1 MPTGGMPHV
10 AVIGAGIIGSSIAAT
25 LAQKGCKV
33 TIIEAAP
40 RPAEGATAKTWA
52 WLNANKKSPPHYK
65 GESLVRSSKL
75 WCSWSS

>member
-1 MPTGGMPHV
+1 MPTTGDMPHV
-10 AVIGAGIIGSSIAAT
+10 AVIGAGIIGSSIAAN

-33 TIIEAAP
+33 TVLEAGP

-65 GESLVRSSKL
+65 GKS
-75 WCSWSS
+75 